1 MFKKMVLATLLTV
14 TSLASQA
21 EFNLPGSGVIR
32 FPTGTE
38 TPLNFGFSFTQSQ
51 FGYAFTAGKQEMD
64 VSQLPEKYSIW
75 LGLNKDNLVYVQ
87 EFAPAYFTEF
97 EWFLDENSIVL
108 EKKVLSPKRSVG
120 DYVLTINNIS
130 YFFKGKQGSIDLYF
144 NDQGIKEIETT
155 GFVKDIGMSE

>member
-1 MFKKMVLATLLTV
+1 MFKKVVPAILMAI
-14 TSLASQA
+14 TSLTCHAD
-21 EFNLPGSGVIR
+21 FNVPGSGLIR

-38 TPLNFGFSFTQSQ
+38 TPLDFGFSFTQADY
-51 FGYAFTAGKQEMD
+51 GYAFTAGKQEMD

-75 LGLNKDNLVYVQ
+75 LSLNKDNLVYIQ

-97 EWFLDENSIVL
+97 EWQLDEHSIVL
-108 EKKVLSPKRSVG
+108 EKKVLSPKRALA

-144 NDQGIKEIETT
+144 DDKGISEVETT